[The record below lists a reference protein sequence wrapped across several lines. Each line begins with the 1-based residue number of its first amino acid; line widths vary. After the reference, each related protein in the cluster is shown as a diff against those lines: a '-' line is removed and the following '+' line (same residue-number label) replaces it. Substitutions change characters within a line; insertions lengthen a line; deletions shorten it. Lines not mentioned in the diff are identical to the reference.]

1 MKKIGI
7 IGGTFNPIHMGHLML
22 AQWAMDEV
30 SLDEVW
36 VVPSGISYMKS
47 GQNVLPGLERLKMVD
62 LAIADNSRFKSS
74 DIEIRREGYTFSY
87 ETFEQLKEQYPED
100 TFFFIV
106 GADCL
111 FSIEKWKFPEK
122 IFSCCTLIAA
132 VRADADICE
141 MEAKAE
147 ELRERYRANI
157 MLLNFMNLSIS
168 STEIRSRVSR
178 QKSIRYMV
186 PEKVRIYIEEK
197 GFYQDN
203 E

>member
-30 SLDEVW
+30 GLDEVW
-36 VVPSGISYMKS
+36 VVPSGMSYMKS

-62 LAIADNSRFKSS
+62 LAIADNPCFKSS
-74 DIEIRREGYTFSY
+74 DIEIRREGYTYSY

-111 FSIEKWKFPEK
+111 FTIEKWKFPEK
-122 IFSCCTLIAA
+122 IFESCTLIAA

-141 MEAKAE
+141 MKAKAE
-147 ELRERYRANI
+147 ELCGGYNADIR
-157 MLLNFMNLSIS
+157 LLNFLNLSIS
-168 STEIRSRVSR
+168 STAIRSRVR
-178 QKSIRYMV
+178 EQKSIRYMV
-186 PEKVRIYIEEK
+186 PERVRNYIEEK
-197 GFYQDN
+197 GFYQGD